1 MTTLV
6 ILALDGNN
14 IAKLELSLCGLVNL
28 EELFLQNNMLF
39 GMPSTLMAMQALQV
53 LNIAGNALETLPQ
66 VHSPLLLMMA
76 EILLLTCDEGT
87 IADEY
92 EGLESAK
99 QPVHDDEQN

>member
-1 MTTLV
+1 
-6 ILALDGNN
+6 
-14 IAKLELSLCGLVNL
+14 
-28 EELFLQNNMLF
+28 MLF

-66 VHSPLLLMMA
+66 VHCPLLLMMA

-87 IADEY
+87 IADEH